1 MIPAVPLLHDSL
13 IHSSARLPSK
23 FAVVCQGQRV
33 TYAEIDARSNALA
46 NALARRGV
54 ERGDRVVVF
63 IDNSVE
69 AVVAFWAAL
78 KANAVVSMIHPHTK
92 ADKLAW
98 LLNDCRA
105 TALVTHANLASIF
118 TDAAQRS
125 KHLKSVVVAGAFDRE
140 RYGWHEGSVAWNE
153 AVANERSDIAPP
165 RRCIDIDL
173 AAIIYTSGSTGEPK
187 GVMLT
192 HRNMMTAAKSIT
204 TYLENREDDVIIGLL
219 PLSFDY
225 GLYQMI
231 MAFTVGAKLVLEKG
245 FTYPTQVMKTV
256 VDEGVT
262 GFPGVPTI
270 FAMMTEMK
278 NIKDYDLRKVRYV
291 TNTAAALPVKHILAL
306 KDLFPTARIF
316 SMYGLTECKR
326 CTYLP
331 PEDLDRKPT
340 SVGIAIP
347 NTEMWIVDDQGNV
360 AGPNVVGQ
368 LVIRG
373 ATVMAGYWEKPEE
386 TARKLKPG
394 PVPGERVLYTGDL
407 CKMDEEGYLSFVGRL
422 DDIIKSRGEKV
433 APKEIEAILYS
444 IEGVKEAAVI
454 GVPDAVFGQA
464 PKAFVALEQ
473 GATVDDKELRRVCQE
488 RLESFMVPKYFEIVK
503 SLPKSDN
510 GKIDKKAL
518 A

>member
-1 MIPAVPLLHDSL
+1 MNAVPLLHDFL
-13 IHSSARLPSK
+13 IESAARLPDK
-23 FAVVCQGQRV
+23 VAVVCQGRRV
-33 TYAEIDARSNALA
+33 TYAELNTQSNALA
-46 NALARRGV
+46 NALVRRGV
-54 ERGDRVVVF
+54 ERGDRVIVF
-63 IDNSVE
+63 LDNSVE
-69 AVVAFWAAL
+69 AAVAFWAVL
-78 KANAVVSMIHPHTK
+78 KANAIVSMIHPHTK

-98 LLNDCRA
+98 LLHDCRA
-105 TALVTHANLASIF
+105 TALITDANLSAVFI
-118 TDAAQRS
+118 DAARRS
-125 KHLKSVVVAGAFDRE
+125 KHLKSIVVSGAFDRE
-140 RYGWHEGSVAWNE
+140 RHGWHEGSTSWAS
-153 AVANERSDIAPP
+153 ALSGERTDIAPT
-165 RRCIDIDL
+165 RRSIDIDL

-192 HRNMMTAAKSIT
+192 HRNMLTAATSIT
-204 TYLENREDDVIIGLL
+204 TYLQNREDDVILGVL
-219 PLSFDY
+219 PMSFDY

-231 MAFTVGAKLVLEKG
+231 MAFRMGARLVLEKG
-245 FTYPTQVMKTV
+245 FTYPVQVMKTV

-278 NIKDYDLRKVRYV
+278 NIKDYDLRKIRYV

-306 KDLFPTARIF
+306 KDLFPTARIY

-340 SVGIAIP
+340 SVGLAIP
-347 NTEMWIVDDQGNV
+347 NTEMWIVGEDGEKV
-360 AGPNVVGQ
+360 GPNAVGQ

-394 PVPGERVLYTGDL
+394 PVLGERVLYTGDL
-407 CKMDEEGYLSFVGRL
+407 CKMDEEGYLYFVGRL

-433 APKEIEAILYS
+433 APKEIETVLYS
-444 IEGVKEAAVI
+444 IAGVKEAAVI
-454 GVPDAVFGQA
+454 GVPDEVFGQA

-473 GATVDDKELRRVCQE
+473 GATIDDKELRRVCQE
-488 RLESFMVPKYFEIVK
+488 RLESFMVPKYFEIV
-503 SLPKSDN
+503 SALPKSDN

>member
-1 MIPAVPLLHDSL
+1 MTAALLLHEFL
-13 IHSSARLPSK
+13 IESAARLPDK
-23 FAVVCQGQRV
+23 VAIVCQGRRA
-33 TYAEIDARSNALA
+33 TYAELNTRSNALA
-46 NALARRGV
+46 NALVRRGV
-54 ERGDRVVVF
+54 ERGDRVIVF
-63 IDNSVE
+63 LDNSIE
-69 AVVAFWAAL
+69 AAVAFWAVL
-78 KANAVVSMIHPHTK
+78 KANAIVSMIHPHTK

-105 TALVTHANLASIF
+105 TALITDANLSAVF
-118 TDAAQRS
+118 TDAARRS
-125 KHLKSVVVAGAFDRE
+125 KHLKSIVVSGAFDRE
-140 RYGWHEGSVAWNE
+140 RHGWHEGSTSWEGALTG
-153 AVANERSDIAPP
+153 ERTDIAPT
-165 RRCIDIDL
+165 RRSIDIDL

-192 HRNMMTAAKSIT
+192 HRNMLTAARSIT
-204 TYLENREDDVIIGLL
+204 TYLQNREDDVILGVL
-219 PLSFDY
+219 PMSFDY

-231 MAFTVGAKLVLEKG
+231 MAFRMGARLVLEKG
-245 FTYPTQVMKTV
+245 FTYPVQVMKTV
-256 VDEGVT
+256 VEEGVT

-278 NIKDYDLRKVRYV
+278 NIKDFDLRKVRYV

-306 KDLFPTARIF
+306 KDLFPTARIY

-340 SVGIAIP
+340 SVGLAIP
-347 NTEMWIVDDQGNV
+347 NTEMWIVGDDGKKV
-360 AGPNVVGQ
+360 GPNVVGQ

-407 CKMDEEGYLSFVGRL
+407 CKMDEEGYLYFVGRL

-433 APKEIEAILYS
+433 APKEIEAVLYS
-444 IEGVKEAAVI
+444 IAGVKEAAVI
-454 GVPDAVFGQA
+454 GVPDEVFGQA

-488 RLESFMVPKYFEIVK
+488 RLESFMVPKYFEIV
-503 SLPKSDN
+503 SALPKSDN